1 MEIKDLICE
10 KRKEKRFTQRKLGEL
25 MGYEGRTAETVVQNW
40 EYGKQPV
47 PITKLRRLAEVL
59 EVTLDEL
66 IP

>member
-1 MEIKDLICE
+1 MIGDFIRE
-10 KRKEKRFTQRKLGEL
+10 KRKEMRLTQRKLGEL

-47 PITKLRRLAEVL
+47 PITKLRRLAEIL
-59 EVTLDEL
+59 EVNLDEL